1 MRNKWSGMAAA
12 SLLVVTLL
20 AGPAGAAEGEWT
32 VDGGGWGHGVGL
44 SQYGAYGQAREGRSA
59 EQILTFY
66 YKGTSVSSA
75 SQILGSDHW
84 IFRPDALW
92 VGLREGDT
100 RLQIS
105 AVGGPAQVCQP
116 SDCSD
121 PTKQFQISPGQE
133 WIFESGSGEHQGQC
147 RFRLPGVDNNGWGP
161 CNADITWQDNGG
173 GNRLVVAGTHYAH
186 GRLRIRPAGDG
197 KFHTILSIGL
207 ELYLR
212 GLAEV
217 PSSWPN
223 AALDAQAIIGRGYA
237 IATAL
242 ARGGSDGSGR
252 LSSCGCHIRD
262 DTRDQAYSGWAKES
276 EPTYGARWVAAVERT
291 GNNGGHQVVTH
302 PQAPNSGIISA
313 YYSSSNGG
321 VSENVED
328 VWGGPA
334 LPWLRSVEDPWSAD
348 PNINPLARWS
358 VFLDGEVLRSRLCAA
373 GSCWDAVTGG
383 EVVKKPPAGRVR
395 LFGLVGRQ
403 VVSTEV
409 TAVWLYNVLNAY
421 GTEPAPGGGRRAAR
435 VSPYI
440 VDIHAP
446 SPFRDVGNTVHFDDI
461 VYIASIGVTKGCNPP
476 DNNLF
481 CPTRP
486 VTRQQMASFLVRALD
501 LPRTDQ
507 DFFVDDNGSVHEA
520 DINALAAAGI
530 TRGCNPPAND
540 RFCPQE
546 SVSRAQMAAFLVRG
560 YGYTDPGEGNLF
572 TDDNGSVFEGD
583 IDRLAT
589 AGVTKGCNPP
599 ANDRFCPTQPVTRE
613 QMASFLARAIRR

>member
-1 MRNKWSGMAAA
+1 
-12 SLLVVTLL
+12 
-20 AGPAGAAEGEWT
+20 
-32 VDGGGWGHGVGL
+32 
-44 SQYGAYGQAREGRSA
+44 
-59 EQILTFY
+59 
-66 YKGTSVSSA
+66 
-75 SQILGSDHW
+75 
-84 IFRPDALW
+84 
-92 VGLREGDT
+92 
-100 RLQIS
+100 
-105 AVGGPAQVCQP
+105 
-116 SDCSD
+116 
-121 PTKQFQISPGQE
+121 
-133 WIFESGSGEHQGQC
+133 
-147 RFRLPGVDNNGWGP
+147 
-161 CNADITWQDNGG
+161 
-173 GNRLVVAGTHYAH
+173 
-186 GRLRIRPAGDG
+186 
-197 KFHTILSIGL
+197 
-207 ELYLR
+207 
-212 GLAEV
+212 
-217 PSSWPN
+217 
-223 AALDAQAIIGRGYA
+223 
-237 IATAL
+237 
-242 ARGGSDGSGR
+242 
-252 LSSCGCHIRD
+252 
-262 DTRDQAYSGWAKES
+262 
-276 EPTYGARWVAAVERT
+276 
-291 GNNGGHQVVTH
+291 
-302 PQAPNSGIISA
+302 
-313 YYSSSNGG
+313 
-321 VSENVED
+321 
-328 VWGGPA
+328 
-334 LPWLRSVEDPWSAD
+334 PWLRSVEDPWSAD

-540 RFCPQE
+540 RFC
-546 SVSRAQMAAFLVRG
+546 
-560 YGYTDPGEGNLF
+560 
-572 TDDNGSVFEGD
+572 
-583 IDRLAT
+583 
-589 AGVTKGCNPP
+589 
-599 ANDRFCPTQPVTRE
+599 
-613 QMASFLARAIRR
+613 